1 MIRVT
6 TSKWIETSN
15 IRDVIAND
23 NHVRD
28 ILQNIAY
35 RQKVLENLLGERN
48 LYLRR
53 TLKEKAK
60 PLSKRVFQRLPRN
73 ASYLY

>member
-6 TSKWIETSN
+6 TSKWIETLN

-23 NHVRD
+23 NHVRA
-28 ILQNIAY
+28 N